1 VASLAEWAIGIMFTA
16 LIVLKVAVPVVKDA
30 LANASMDSTEKT
42 VAGLITLFMVL
53 SLAYY
58 SGAPI
63 LGRAD

>member
-1 VASLAEWAIGIMFTA
+1 MASLVEWALGLMFSA

-30 LANASMDSTEKT
+30 ISNASLDPTEKT
-42 VAGLITLFMVL
+42 IAGLVTLFMIL
-53 SLAYY
+53 SMAYY